1 MRKPW
6 LSLLSCALVLALPQ
20 SVVRAADSVH
30 EQLVALARD
39 ITFTT
44 AAAYPMQAT
53 SLGIPGHDG
62 ELDVPGEAAR
72 AAHLARLQ
80 QWQQR
85 LRDITATFTDAT
97 ALADRDDALL
107 VGAELARGLNVLQVY
122 QADRK
127 DFGGGSDGAGGVSA
141 GANGV
146 LNAVFRQFEHLPI
159 VGQEGATA
167 ADQARAWA
175 DITSRLEK
183 APAYIAEFNKGVTH
197 PGHLLGLIRAAELG
211 GAPEFFNGALTDAAR
226 AQLGARSRAFA
237 RFTKAR
243 DGALAAMAATKAY
256 IDAHVA
262 SWPENFAIGREAFD
276 HMLRDEQLLP
286 FNSSDIER
294 MGRDELAHGWAEE
307 AWLVSRAH
315 HEGVKFGP
323 ETGGGLAPGGA
334 ALIDYYRDRI
344 AELTTFMIEHEV
356 VTIPDWL
363 GTVSVTET
371 PHFLLPVLPG
381 ANMNPPRKF
390 SASNA
395 STYYIAPVASLADA
409 AARLDMNQDFDHDR
423 IMSTGAHE
431 VMPGHYLQESIAKRH
446 PNFIRKIQDSAVFVE
461 GWAFYGEEML
471 VRLGLYGERLDGRLF
486 TARWERVRGARAI
499 VDARLASGEWSYE
512 QAVDFY
518 TAQGGFTREAAAAQ
532 VADIA
537 ASPGY
542 YFAYT
547 AGRAQIE
554 ELCAAYILKQG
565 DKGSLRDFHD
575 RLLSYG
581 ATPLAIIGPEL
592 LADLDKPAAAVRAA
606 ANY

>member
-6 LSLLSCALVLALPQ
+6 LPFLCSVFVLALPNAIA
-20 SVVRAADSVH
+20 RAADSVH
-30 EQLVALARD
+30 ERLVALARD
-39 ITFTT
+39 MTFTT
-44 AAAYPMQAT
+44 AAAYPMLAT
-53 SLGIPGHDG
+53 ALGIPGHDG

-80 QWQQR
+80 GWQQQ
-85 LRDITATFTDAT
+85 LRGITAGFNDAT
-97 ALADRDDALL
+97 ALSDRDDALL
-107 VGAELARGLNVLQVY
+107 VGAELQRGLNALLVY
-122 QADRK
+122 QSDRK
-127 DFGGGSDGAGGVSA
+127 DFGGGSAGAGEVIA

-146 LNAVFRQFEHLPI
+146 LKAVFTQFEHMPV
-159 VGQEGATA
+159 VGQDGATA
-167 ADQARAWA
+167 ADQAKAWA
-175 DITSRLEK
+175 DISSRLEK
-183 APAYIAEFNKGVTH
+183 APAYIAEFNKGVTN
-197 PGHLLGLIRAAELG
+197 PGHLLGLIRAEELG

-226 AQLGARSRAFA
+226 AQLGGKSRAFA

-243 DGALAAMAATKAY
+243 DAALAAIASTKAY

-262 SWPENFAIGREAFD
+262 SWPENFAMGREAYD
-276 HMLRDEQLLP
+276 RLLRDEQLLP
-286 FNSSDIER
+286 FDSHDIER

-307 AWLVSRAH
+307 AWLTSRAH

-323 ETGGGLAPGGA
+323 ETGGGLAPGGS

-363 GTVSVTET
+363 GTVGVTET
-371 PHFLLPVLPG
+371 PRFLLPVMPG

-395 STYYIAPVASLADA
+395 STYYIAPVSSLADA

-446 PNFIRKIQDSAVFVE
+446 PNFIRKIQDSSVFVE

-471 VRLGLYGERLDGRLF
+471 VRLGMYGQRLDGRLF

-499 VDARLASGEWSYE
+499 VDSKLASGDWSYQ

-518 TAQGGFTREAAAAQ
+518 TAQTGFTREAAAAQ

-537 ASPGY
+537 SAPGY

-554 ELCAAYILKQG
+554 ELYAAYSLKQG
-565 DKGSLRDFHD
+565 AKGSLRDFHD

-581 ATPLAIIGPEL
+581 ATPLSIVGPEL
-592 LADLDKPAAAVRAA
+592 LADLDKPAAEVRAA